1 VNLDLIFKRL
11 VLIDVAIISFFIALA
26 VFIPESDV
34 VSDFNLNIPEQH
46 NFYYILIFVWLII
59 FYISIYL
66 LYNFKPLGKQ
76 LYLAN
81 FIFVILL
88 DLFGGPVALDEWVYV
103 IDILTSALSGAILVL
118 LYFSP
123 LKKKFNK
130 QK

>member
-1 VNLDLIFKRL
+1 MNLDLIFKRL

-34 VSDFNLNIPEQH
+34 VSDFNLNLPEQH

>member
-11 VLIDVAIISFFIALA
+11 ILIDVAIISFFIALA
-26 VFIPESDV
+26 VFIPESEV

-103 IDILTSALSGAILVL
+103 IDNLTSALSGAILVL

>member
-1 VNLDLIFKRL
+1 MNLDLIFKRL
-11 VLIDVAIISFFIALA
+11 ILIDVAIISFFIALA

-66 LYNFKPLGKQ
+66 LYNFKSLGKQ

-123 LKKKFNK
+123 LKKKFSK
-130 QK
+130 

>member
-1 VNLDLIFKRL
+1 MNLDLIFKRL
-11 VLIDVAIISFFIALA
+11 ILIDVVIISFFIALA

>member
-1 VNLDLIFKRL
+1 MNLDLIFKRL
-11 VLIDVAIISFFIALA
+11 ILIDVAIISLFIALA

-34 VSDFNLNIPEQH
+34 VSDFNLNLPEQH

-88 DLFGGPVALDEWVYV
+88 DLFGGPIALDEWVYV

-123 LKKKFNK
+123 LKKKFIK

>member
-1 VNLDLIFKRL
+1 MNLDLIFKRL
-11 VLIDVAIISFFIALA
+11 ILIDVAIISFFIALA

-34 VSDFNLNIPEQH
+34 VSDFNLNLPEQH

>member
-1 VNLDLIFKRL
+1 MNLDLIFKRL
-11 VLIDVAIISFFIALA
+11 ILIDVVIISFFIALA

-103 IDILTSALSGAILVL
+103 IDSLTLALSGAILVL

-123 LKKKFNK
+123 LKKKFSK
-130 QK
+130 

>member
-11 VLIDVAIISFFIALA
+11 ILIDVVIISFFIALA

-123 LKKKFNK
+123 LKKKFSK
-130 QK
+130 

>member
-1 VNLDLIFKRL
+1 MNLDLIFKRL
-11 VLIDVAIISFFIALA
+11 ILIDVAIISFFIALA
-26 VFIPESDV
+26 VFIPESEV

>member
-1 VNLDLIFKRL
+1 MNLNLIFKRL
-11 VLIDVAIISFFIALA
+11 ILIDVVIISFFIALA

-103 IDILTSALSGAILVL
+103 IDSLTSALSGAILVL

-123 LKKKFNK
+123 LKKKFSK
-130 QK
+130 

>member
-1 VNLDLIFKRL
+1 MNLDLIFKRL
-11 VLIDVAIISFFIALA
+11 ILIDVVIISFFIALA

-34 VSDFNLNIPEQH
+34 VSDFNLNMPEQH

-130 QK
+130 

>member
-1 VNLDLIFKRL
+1 MNLDLIFKRL
-11 VLIDVAIISFFIALA
+11 ILIDVVIISFFIALA

-123 LKKKFNK
+123 LKKKFSK
-130 QK
+130 

>member
-1 VNLDLIFKRL
+1 M
-11 VLIDVAIISFFIALA
+11 IISFFIALA

-123 LKKKFNK
+123 LKKKFSK
-130 QK
+130 

>member
-11 VLIDVAIISFFIALA
+11 ILIDVVIISFFIALA

-103 IDILTSALSGAILVL
+103 IDSLTSALSGAILVL

-123 LKKKFNK
+123 LKKKFSK
-130 QK
+130 

>member
-26 VFIPESDV
+26 VFIPESEV

>member
-1 VNLDLIFKRL
+1 MNLDLIFKRL

-103 IDILTSALSGAILVL
+103 IDGLTSALSGAILVL

-123 LKKKFNK
+123 LKKKFIK

>member
-11 VLIDVAIISFFIALA
+11 ILIDVAIISFFIALA

-123 LKKKFNK
+123 LKKKFSK
-130 QK
+130 

>member
-11 VLIDVAIISFFIALA
+11 ILIDVAIISLFIALA

-34 VSDFNLNIPEQH
+34 VSDFNLNLPEQH

>member
-1 VNLDLIFKRL
+1 MNLDLIFKRL
-11 VLIDVAIISFFIALA
+11 ILIDVAIISLFIALA

>member
-1 VNLDLIFKRL
+1 MNLDLIFKRL
-11 VLIDVAIISFFIALA
+11 VLIDLAIISFFIALA

>member
-1 VNLDLIFKRL
+1 MNLDLIFKRL
-11 VLIDVAIISFFIALA
+11 VLIDLAIISFFLVTA
-26 VFIPESDV
+26 FFFPESEMV
-34 VSDFNLNIPEQH
+34 ANFNANLPELNI
-46 NFYYILIFVWLII
+46 LIYVLLLVWLII
-59 FYISIYL
+59 FYLSIYF

-81 FIFVILL
+81 FILVNLLNILM
-88 DLFGGPVALDEWVYV
+88 GPVALDEWVYLA
-103 IDILTSALSGAILVL
+103 DGLSSAIAGAILVL

>member
-1 VNLDLIFKRL
+1 MNLDLIFKRL
-11 VLIDVAIISFFIALA
+11 VLIDLAIISFFLVTAF
-26 VFIPESDV
+26 FIPESERV
-34 VSDFNLNIPEQH
+34 ANFNTNLPEY
-46 NFYYILIFVWLII
+46 NILIYVLLLVWLII
-59 FYISIYL
+59 FYLSIYL

-81 FIFVILL
+81 FILVNLLNILM
-88 DLFGGPVALDEWVYV
+88 GPVALDEWVYLA
-103 IDILTSALSGAILVL
+103 DGLSSAIAGAILVL

>member
-1 VNLDLIFKRL
+1 MSLEKIFKRL

>member
-1 VNLDLIFKRL
+1 MNLDLIFKRL
-11 VLIDVAIISFFIALA
+11 ILIDVAIISFFIALA

>member
-1 VNLDLIFKRL
+1 MNLDLIFKRL
-11 VLIDVAIISFFIALA
+11 ILIDVAIISFFIALA

-103 IDILTSALSGAILVL
+103 IDSLTSALSGAILVL

-123 LKKKFNK
+123 LKKKFSK
-130 QK
+130 

>member
-11 VLIDVAIISFFIALA
+11 ILIDVAIISFFIALA
-26 VFIPESDV
+26 VFIPESEV

>member
-1 VNLDLIFKRL
+1 MNLDLIFKRL
-11 VLIDVAIISFFIALA
+11 ILIDVVIISFFIALA

-103 IDILTSALSGAILVL
+103 IDSLTSALSGAILVI

-123 LKKKFNK
+123 LKKKFSK
-130 QK
+130 

>member
-11 VLIDVAIISFFIALA
+11 ILIDVAIISFFIALA
-26 VFIPESDV
+26 VFIPESEV

-103 IDILTSALSGAILVL
+103 IDNLTSALSGAILVL

-123 LKKKFNK
+123 LKKKFSK
-130 QK
+130 

>member
-1 VNLDLIFKRL
+1 MNLDLSFKRL
-11 VLIDVAIISFFIALA
+11 ILIDVAIISFFIALA

>member
-1 VNLDLIFKRL
+1 MDLNLIFKRL
-11 VLIDVAIISFFIALA
+11 VLIDVAIISFFLVTAI
-26 VFIPESDV
+26 FIPESEV

>member
-1 VNLDLIFKRL
+1 MNLDLIFKRL
-11 VLIDVAIISFFIALA
+11 ILIDVVIISFFIALA

-103 IDILTSALSGAILVL
+103 IDSLTSALSGAILVL

-123 LKKKFNK
+123 LKKKFSK
-130 QK
+130 

>member
-1 VNLDLIFKRL
+1 MNLDLIFKRL
-11 VLIDVAIISFFIALA
+11 ILIDVAIISFFIALA
-26 VFIPESDV
+26 VFIPESEV

-123 LKKKFNK
+123 LKKKFSK
-130 QK
+130 

>member
-1 VNLDLIFKRL
+1 MNLDLIFKRL
-11 VLIDVAIISFFIALA
+11 ILIDVAIISFFIALA
-26 VFIPESDV
+26 VFIPESEV

-103 IDILTSALSGAILVL
+103 IDNLTSALSGAILVL

-123 LKKKFNK
+123 LKKKFSK
-130 QK
+130 

>member
-1 VNLDLIFKRL
+1 MNLGLIFKRL
-11 VLIDVAIISFFIALA
+11 ILIDVAIISFFIALA

-34 VSDFNLNIPEQH
+34 VSDFNLNKPEQH

-123 LKKKFNK
+123 LKKKFSK
-130 QK
+130 

>member
-1 VNLDLIFKRL
+1 MNLDLIFKRL
-11 VLIDVAIISFFIALA
+11 ILIDVAIISFFIALA

-123 LKKKFNK
+123 LKKKFSK
-130 QK
+130 

>member
-1 VNLDLIFKRL
+1 MNLDLIFKRL

>member
-1 VNLDLIFKRL
+1 VNFYLIFKRL
-11 VLIDVAIISFFIALA
+11 ILIDVVIISFFIALA

-123 LKKKFNK
+123 LKKKFSK
-130 QK
+130 

>member
-1 VNLDLIFKRL
+1 MNLDLIFKRL
-11 VLIDVAIISFFIALA
+11 ILIDVVIISFFIALA

-130 QK
+130 

>member
-1 VNLDLIFKRL
+1 MNLDLIFKRL
-11 VLIDVAIISFFIALA
+11 ILIDVAIISLFIALA

-34 VSDFNLNIPEQH
+34 VSDFNLNLPEQH